1 MIVDPL
7 SRQDDGI
14 TLSSRLA
21 SAALQA
27 QSVRMRVVSENIA
40 NADATATTPGGDPYT
55 RKTITFRQEL
65 DRASGVRVVGVRNIG
80 ADKAPFGVRFDPGHP
95 GADAEGYV
103 KVSNVNV
110 LVEMADLREAVRS
123 YEANVQIIKFSR
135 SLSSMT
141 IDLLRN
147 S

>member
-1 MIVDPL
+1 MTIVPVQNRDWL
-7 SRQDDGI
+7 D
-14 TLSSRLA
+14 LSSRMA
-21 SAALQA
+21 SAAMQA
-27 QSVRMRVVSENIA
+27 QSTRMRVVSENIA
-40 NADATATTPGGDPYT
+40 NADATASTPGGNPYR

-65 DRASGVRVVGVRNIG
+65 DRATGVEIVGTRDIG
-80 ADKAPFGVRFDPGHP
+80 TDKAPFGMRLDPGHP
-95 GADAEGYV
+95 GADTEGYV
-103 KVSNVNV
+103 KVPNVNV

-123 YEANVQIIKFSR
+123 YEANVQVVKFSR